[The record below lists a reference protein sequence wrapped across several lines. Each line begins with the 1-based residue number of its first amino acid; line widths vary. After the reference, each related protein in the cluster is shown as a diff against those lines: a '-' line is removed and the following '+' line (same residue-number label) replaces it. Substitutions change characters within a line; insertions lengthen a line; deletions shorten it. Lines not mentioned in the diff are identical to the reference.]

1 MVYEIN
7 MIQVLQINLIEK
19 ILIKEYYI
27 LSQFKLIWSSK

>member
-27 LSQFKLIWSSK
+27 LSQFKLI